1 MPVAIAAVDIAF
13 FINLKPDTGVT
24 QYGGNIT
31 TAVASDTRFADS
43 DCFGGAVVHY
53 RRLAKPQRGC
63 NG

>member
-1 MPVAIAAVDIAF
+1 MPVAIAAVDIAI
-13 FINLKPDTGVT
+13 FINLKPDSGVT
-24 QYGGNIT
+24 QCGGNIS

-43 DCFGGAVVHY
+43 DCFGGVVVHV

>member
-1 MPVAIAAVDIAF
+1 VP
-13 FINLKPDTGVT
+13 
-24 QYGGNIT
+24 QCGGNIS

-43 DCFGGAVVHY
+43 DCFGGVGVHE

>member
-1 MPVAIAAVDIAF
+1 MPVAIAAVDITF
-13 FINLKPDTGVT
+13 FINLKPDPGVP
-24 QYGGNIT
+24 QCGGNIS

-43 DCFGGAVVHY
+43 DCFGGVGVHE

>member
-1 MPVAIAAVDIAF
+1 MPVAIAAVDIAL
-13 FINLKPDTGVT
+13 FINLKPDSGVT
-24 QYGGNIT
+24 QCGGNIS

-43 DCFGGAVVHY
+43 DCFGGVVDHD